1 MSTIVTYNRGAQGLP
16 VAEGSTDSRVRLWE
30 DFDGTT
36 SKFTY
41 SNGWG
46 SVAGGGG
53 VIANGT
59 VTTVSLV
66 KSAKFLGDLT
76 TKDDSV
82 SFVARAKFSG
92 RATGAEVNELGFGFS
107 TNSHA
112 IGTDAALFGMEV
124 HSHLAPA
131 NDAFA
136 CRVDTN
142 ANAAGDS
149 GTLSGKIQSVKG
161 LEDFDSEEFF
171 TVGGVMTNIGTHYK
185 AQFFINGVQ
194 VKEIRVPVAS
204 SGFTDGICLFY
215 AYQPVV
221 EATGAAVIDYMAADC
236 PR

>member
-1 MSTIVTYNRGAQGLP
+1 MSTIVTYNKGAQGLP

-41 SNGWG
+41 ANGWG
-46 SVAGGGG
+46 AVAGGGG

-59 VTTVSLV
+59 VASASLV

-76 TKDDSV
+76 AKGDSV
-82 SFVARAKFSG
+82 SFVARAKFNG
-92 RATGAEVNELGFGFS
+92 RATGSAVNELGFGFS
-107 TNSHA
+107 VNAQPVGS
-112 IGTDAALFGMEV
+112 TDPLFGMEV
-124 HSHLAPA
+124 HSHLSPD
-131 NDAFA
+131 NDEFA
-136 CRVDTN
+136 CRVDTDD
-142 ANAAGDS
+142 AAGDS
-149 GTLSGKIQSVKG
+149 GTQTGKIRLVKG

-171 TVGGVMTNIGTHYK
+171 TVGGVMINDGTHYR

-194 VKEIRVPVAS
+194 VKEIRVPVAG
-204 SGFTDGICLFY
+204 SGFTDGVCLFY

-221 EATGAAVIDYMAADC
+221 EATGAASIDYMAADC